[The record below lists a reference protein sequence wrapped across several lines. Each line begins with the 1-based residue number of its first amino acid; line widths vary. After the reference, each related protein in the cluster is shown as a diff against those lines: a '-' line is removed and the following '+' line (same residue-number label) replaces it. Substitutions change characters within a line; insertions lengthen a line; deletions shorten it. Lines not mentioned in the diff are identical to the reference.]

1 MQTLATLPHTAC
13 GHRSSV
19 DTLTTLKPIL
29 SRVPTRPSQ
38 HRQRRALRAEAA
50 GSLVLSTLA
59 AGVAAYYLSRQVTA
73 AEQVRV
79 VSMCGYL
86 LAFSQS
92 PPFLSFCRGILE
104 PLRTTTQ
111 ALNNH
116 CL

>member
-13 GHRSSV
+13 GPRSSV

-29 SRVPTRPSQ
+29 SRVPIRPSQ

-79 VSMCGYL
+79 VCGYL

-111 ALNNH
+111 ALNNR